1 MELLWHLKCGSGD
14 SLEIVF
20 TKLYICFNSVQ
31 LMENISVTRDNY
43 LITTDKAHLDLHAVH
58 QYLSKESYWSR
69 GIPFET
75 VKKAAEHSLTFIV
88 LCGEE
93 QVGYARIISD
103 YAIFA
108 YLGDV
113 YILDAH
119 RGKGLSKWLMETI
132 MGHPELQ
139 GLRRWTLATRDAHGL
154 YAQHGWKPVAN
165 PAIWMEVHNPD
176 PYGMTN
182 DSNDE

>member
-1 MELLWHLKCGSGD
+1 MELLQHLKCSGGD
-14 SLEIVF
+14 SLELVF
-20 TKLYICFNSVQ
+20 VNQYICFNSAQ

-43 LITTDKAHLDLHAVH
+43 LITTDKARLDLHAVH

-75 VKKAAEHSLTFIV
+75 VKKAAQHSLTFIV

-103 YAIFA
+103 YSTFA

-113 YILDAH
+113 YILEAH
-119 RGKGLSKWLMETI
+119 RGRGLSKWLMETI
-132 MGHPELQ
+132 MEHPELQ
-139 GLRRWTLATRDAHGL
+139 GLRRWILATSDAHGL
-154 YAQHGWKPVAN
+154 YAQYGWKSIAS
-165 PAIWMEVHNPD
+165 PASWMEVHNPD
-176 PYGMTN
+176 VYKMTN
-182 DSNDE
+182 FSNDE

>member
-1 MELLWHLKCGSGD
+1 MELLWHLKCSGED
-14 SLEIVF
+14 SLEILF
-20 TKLYICFNSVQ
+20 PELYICSNSLQ
-31 LMENISVTRDNY
+31 LMENLSVTRDNY
-43 LITTDKAHLDLHAVH
+43 LITTDKTQLDLHAVH
-58 QYLSKESYWSR
+58 QYLCNESYWSP

-103 YAIFA
+103 YATFA

-132 MGHPELQ
+132 MAHPQLQ
-139 GLRRWTLATRDAHGL
+139 GLRRWCLATRDAHGL
-154 YAQHGWKPVAN
+154 YAQYGWKPVAN
-165 PAIWMEVHNPD
+165 PAIWMEVHNPEV
-176 PYGMTN
+176 YKMTN
-182 DSNDE
+182 NSNDE